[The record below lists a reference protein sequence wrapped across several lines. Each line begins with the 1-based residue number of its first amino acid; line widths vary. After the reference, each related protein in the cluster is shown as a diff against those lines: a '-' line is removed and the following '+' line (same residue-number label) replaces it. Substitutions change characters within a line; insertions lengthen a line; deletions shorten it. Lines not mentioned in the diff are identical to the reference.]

1 MTKIFNKSL
10 IVILICVLF
19 VLPVYSRVDRTSE
32 EYLKNKKHL
41 TPITPVVENF
51 AQTVVK
57 SALKKETGR
66 NFKVKFA
73 AYTLS
78 SMRKGIFKSMEVYGN
93 DVVVKGLNLS
103 YVHLKTLT
111 DYNWIDYRQNPPVF
125 KSDINCAYEIG
136 ISESALNTA
145 LDLPEYQE
153 KLKKVNKKAYP
164 LFAVNDVD
172 VKVNDSK
179 MKIIIVY
186 NFPLTPEKKDRV
198 FAVSTN
204 FFVKDG
210 KIYARNISIEK
221 KYGTVSMDKIKN
233 LINLLNPLSYI
244 LDFMNPSNCNFK
256 IENVNIV
263 DDIIQID
270 GKILI
275 KGEQK

>member
-179 MKIIIVY
+179 
-186 NFPLTPEKKDRV
+186 
-198 FAVSTN
+198 
-204 FFVKDG
+204 
-210 KIYARNISIEK
+210 
-221 KYGTVSMDKIKN
+221 
-233 LINLLNPLSYI
+233 
-244 LDFMNPSNCNFK
+244 
-256 IENVNIV
+256 
-263 DDIIQID
+263 
-270 GKILI
+270 
-275 KGEQK
+275 